1 MSAHRLS
8 GLLATM
14 TAMVT
19 QVTPASAQSVDGAAL
34 VRLLGP
40 RAKAAFAPPGAPG
53 MGGLVRLPRG
63 VRAAD
68 LGLPEVAPGFARVWG
83 TASSIVSFADAHPDL
98 RVEVSPPLH
107 LLLDNATSLVR
118 STVANASGF
127 DGENVLV
134 GIADTG
140 IDLTH
145 PNFRDASGGTR
156 VQWLLDLSSSPVGKH
171 PDLELQYDSTDAAGN
186 AVGAVWAKAD
196 IDAILATK
204 GASTEL
210 LPKDEVGH
218 GTLVAACAAAK
229 DSQYPGVAPQAGLL
243 IARITDKNGAEV
255 GTDETL
261 RGVAF
266 LFDRA
271 DAMNQPVVVN
281 LSLGTDFGPHD
292 GTLAWEEALASEVG
306 STRPG
311 RAFVAAAGNSGS
323 IAESPIHQTIH
334 VNRGALGRVPLLAP
348 GASLNGKVAIWVAMH
363 SGADLRVGLDGPD
376 GTWITPVGDNDAR
389 GRTTSD
395 YAAAVYNGSEA
406 SGGQIPAQSHGAV
419 LIWQGAWPGGTYTVS
434 LSGSGTADLY
444 LDNTNVDSPGVVQFL
459 DGVREGTI
467 NLPAT
472 HPAIISVGCTI
483 SKVSWRSVSG
493 GTIPLLS
500 PVLDPAGGE
509 PLLGADERYPVD
521 GEPCWFSSAGPTL
534 TGVFK
539 PEIMAPGAAIVG
551 ALSKD
556 AIPNAI
562 PPPMASIFACSSV
575 GTADGGGPNC
585 LQIDATHGV
594 ATGTSFSAPLVS
606 GAVAL
611 LLQHDP
617 TLTQDEIVAG
627 LQSGA
632 HPLRSAAPF
641 NDQAG
646 AGELDVVG
654 ALSAIDRLHDPQVAL
669 PVRSKSWLTLGSD
682 LYLAD
687 GSTPLEAI
695 VELRADPQGIG
706 SPAPADGFADDRLA
720 IYALVDGSPQVPP
733 PMRRAA
739 PGVWVATLQLPAG
752 LGGRK
757 LTVGATFDGMDIVDA
772 KSVPIATDAWNA
784 AYAPS
789 ARGGCTVSSSSDGAG
804 LEEIVVLGVI
814 VACSSR
820 LPLRRSNRA
829 SSPTGT

>member
-1 MSAHRLS
+1 MSVHRLP
-8 GLLATM
+8 GLLATV

-19 QVTPASAQSVDGAAL
+19 QVTPASAQPVDGAAL

-40 RAKAAFAPPGAPG
+40 RAKAAFTPPGAPG
-53 MGGLVRLPRG
+53 MGGLVRLPHG
-63 VRAAD
+63 VHAAD

-127 DGENVLV
+127 DGKNVLI

-145 PNFRDASGGTR
+145 PNFRDATGRTR
-156 VQWLLDLSSSPVGKH
+156 VEWLLDLSRDPVGKY
-171 PDLELQYDSTDAAGN
+171 PDLEKQYDSIDADGHP
-186 AVGAVWAKAD
+186 VGAIWAKAD
-196 IDAILATK
+196 IDAVLTTK
-204 GASTEL
+204 GASTEM
-210 LPKDEVGH
+210 LPKDEIGH
-218 GTLVAACAAAK
+218 GTLVAACAAAQ

-243 IARITDKNGAEV
+243 IVRITNSSGVEM
-255 GTDETL
+255 GNDELL

-271 DAMNQPVVVN
+271 DEMHQPVVVN
-281 LSLGTDFGPHD
+281 LSLGSDFGPHD
-292 GTLAWEEALASEVG
+292 GTLAWEEAIAKQVG

-323 IAESPIHQTIH
+323 VAESPIHQTIH
-334 VNRGALGRVPLLAP
+334 VNRGERARVPLSAP
-348 GASLNGKVAIWVAMH
+348 DASQNGSVDIWVAMH
-363 SGADLRVGLDGPD
+363 SGADLGVGLDAPD
-376 GTWITPVGDNDAR
+376 GTWISPVGDNDTG
-389 GRTTSD
+389 GRVTND
-395 YAAAVYNGSEA
+395 YAAAIYNGSQA
-406 SGGQIPAQSHGAV
+406 SGGQVPAQSHGAV
-419 LIWQGAWPGGTYTVS
+419 IIWQGAWPAGIYSVT

-444 LDNTNVDSPGVVQFL
+444 LQSTDDMGNQGSVAFL

-472 HPAIISVGCTI
+472 HPAIIGVGCTI
-483 SKVSWRSVSG
+483 SKTSWRGVSG
-493 GTIPLLS
+493 GEFALHA
-500 PVLDPAGGE
+500 PVLDPAGAE
-509 PLLGADERYPVD
+509 PSFGGDIRSPID

-551 ALSKD
+551 ALSQ
-556 AIPNAI
+556 NAI
-562 PPPMASIFACSSV
+562 PPTTTSIFTCSSV
-575 GTADGGGPNC
+575 TTADGGGPNC
-585 LQIDATHGV
+585 QQVDALHGV
-594 ATGTSFSAPLVS
+594 SNGTSFSAPLVS

-611 LLQHDP
+611 LLQYDP
-617 TLTQDEIVAG
+617 TLTQDEIMAA
-627 LQSGA
+627 LQGGA

-646 AGELDVVG
+646 TGELDVVG
-654 ALSAIDRLHDPQVAL
+654 ALSAVDRLHNPQAAL
-669 PVRSKSWLTLGSD
+669 PVRSESWLTLGSD

-687 GSTPLEAI
+687 GSTPIEVI
-695 VELRADPQGIG
+695 VELRAAREGG
-706 SPAPADGFADDRLA
+706 SPVPADGFTDDRLTV
-720 IYALVDGSPQVPP
+720 YALVDGSPQVAPP
-733 PMRRAA
+733 VRRAG
-739 PGVWVATLQLPAG
+739 PGVWVASLQLPAG

-757 LTVGATFDGMDIVDA
+757 LTVGVTFDGVDIVDP

-789 ARGGCTVSSSSDGAG
+789 ARGGCTVSSSNDAGG
-804 LEEIVVLGVI
+804 LEEIMVLGVI

-820 LPLRRSNRA
+820 LPRRRNSRA
-829 SSPTGT
+829 SSPTVT